1 MMHTQ
6 SVLSLQW
13 GDILEKIKSA
23 LDFII
28 FGMIVFGICLLTVC
42 ACSQLMSVCKEA
54 KSLKENAKWNIQV
67 DTYSYYVQS
76 YKEIDISEYGFDD
89 TVIIFTDQNCINH
102 AILKSENPEIISLKD

>member
-1 MMHTQ
+1 MHTQ

-28 FGMIVFGICLLTVC
+28 FGMIVFGICFLIVYSC
-42 ACSQLMSVCKEA
+42 FQIRSVCKEA
-54 KSLKENAKWNIQV
+54 KSQKEDAKWNIQV
-67 DTYSYYVQS
+67 DTYSYYAKS
-76 YKEIDISEYGFDD
+76 YKEIDIHEYGFDD

>member
-1 MMHTQ
+1 MIF
-6 SVLSLQW
+6 LK
-13 GDILEKIKSA
+13 KIKSV

-28 FGMIVFGICLLTVC
+28 FGVILFGICFLTVC
-42 ACSQLMSVCKEA
+42 SCFQLVEAGKEA
-54 KSLKENAKWNIQV
+54 RSQKEDAKWNIKF
-67 DTYSYYVQS
+67 DTYSYYAQY